1 MNKRILSKIEL
12 KERKKDYISSLSDQ
26 LSLLSGRISVILVHP
41 KYQGNIGAIA
51 RLMKNNGLSDLRI
64 VGGPQIENEAI
75 YRAMNGKEV
84 LEAASHYDSF
94 EDAAKGFS
102 VVAGTS
108 SSPTYSDRKFL
119 RLPTTPE
126 EFWRNNLPGSKKIA
140 LVFGREDDGLR
151 NAEIEICNAFMY
163 IPANPEYPVYNLS
176 HAVSIILYEMLN
188 QLPES
193 SPNIAETISEENF
206 NLLIKNA
213 FELLDLINYPG
224 YKRANA
230 EVMIKKIASR
240 ANLTESEFY
249 KIMGMARYMKYLV
262 QDNSKEDADDPANR
276 QQD

>member
-12 KERKKDYISSLSDQ
+12 KERKKDYLSSLHEQLSSLSA
-26 LSLLSGRISVILVHP
+26 RISVILVHP

-51 RLMKNNGLSDLRI
+51 RLMKNNGLTDLRI

-75 YRAMNGKEV
+75 YRAMNGKEI
-84 LEAASHYDSF
+84 LEKATHYDSF
-94 EDAAKGFS
+94 EEAAKGFT
-102 VVAGTS
+102 VIAGTS

-119 RLPTTPE
+119 RLPTTPQ
-126 EFWRNNLPGSKKIA
+126 EFWKTNLQGNKKIA
-140 LVFGREDDGLR
+140 LAFGREDDGLR
-151 NAEIEICNAFMY
+151 NTEIELCNAFMY

-206 NLLIKNA
+206 NLLMENA
-213 FELLDLINYPG
+213 FELLDFINYPE

-240 ANLTESEFY
+240 SNLTESEFY
-249 KIMGMARYMKYLV
+249 KIMGVVRYLKYHV
-262 QDNSKEDADDPANR
+262 QDSAEKERDEVPPEH
-276 QQD
+276 

>member
-12 KERKKDYISSLSDQ
+12 KERKKDYLSSLHEQLSSLS
-26 LSLLSGRISVILVHP
+26 SRISVILVHP

-51 RLMKNNGLSDLRI
+51 RLMKNNGLTDLRI

-75 YRAMNGKEV
+75 YRAMNGKEI
-84 LEAASHYDSF
+84 LETATHYDSF
-94 EDAAKGFS
+94 EEAAKGFT
-102 VVAGTS
+102 VIAGTS

-119 RLPTTPE
+119 RLPTTPQ
-126 EFWRNNLPGSKKIA
+126 EFWKTNLQGNKKIA
-140 LVFGREDDGLR
+140 LAFGREDDGLR
-151 NAEIEICNAFMY
+151 NTEIELCNAFMY

-193 SPNIAETISEENF
+193 SPNIAETISDENF
-206 NLLIKNA
+206 NLLMGNA
-213 FELLDLINYPG
+213 FELLDFINYPE

-240 ANLTESEFY
+240 SNLTESEFY
-249 KIMGMARYMKYLV
+249 KIMGVVRYLKYHL
-262 QDNSKEDADDPANR
+262 QDSAEEEKDEVPPEH
-276 QQD
+276 

>member
-12 KERKKDYISSLSDQ
+12 KERKKDYLSSISEQLSSLSD
-26 LSLLSGRISVILVHP
+26 RVSVILVHP

-64 VGGPQIENEAI
+64 VGGPSIENEAI
-75 YRAMNGKEV
+75 YRAMNGKGI
-84 LEAASHYDSF
+84 LESARHYDSF
-94 EDAAKGFS
+94 EDAIKGFS
-102 VVAGTS
+102 VIAGTS

-119 RLPTTPE
+119 RLPTTPQ
-126 EFWRNNLPGSKKIA
+126 EFWKTNLQGNKRIA

-151 NAEIEICNAFMY
+151 NTEIELCNAFMY
-163 IPANPEYPVYNLS
+163 IPANPDYPVYNLS

-188 QLPES
+188 QLPGS

-206 NLLIKNA
+206 SLLMESA
-213 FELLDLINYPG
+213 FELLDFINYPG

-240 ANLTESEFY
+240 SNLTESEFY
-249 KIMGMARYMKYLV
+249 KIMGIVRYLKYLV
-262 QDNSKEDADDPANR
+262 QDSVENEVDDASSEH
-276 QQD
+276 

>member
-12 KERKKDYISSLSDQ
+12 KERKKDYLSSLHEQLSSLSA
-26 LSLLSGRISVILVHP
+26 RISVILVHP

-51 RLMKNNGLSDLRI
+51 RLMKNNGLTDLRI

-75 YRAMNGKEV
+75 YRAMNGKEI
-84 LEAASHYDSF
+84 LETATHYDSF
-94 EDAAKGFS
+94 EEAAKGFT
-102 VVAGTS
+102 VIAGTS

-119 RLPTTPE
+119 RLPTTPQ
-126 EFWRNNLPGSKKIA
+126 EFWKTNLQGNKKIA
-140 LVFGREDDGLR
+140 LAFGREDDGLR
-151 NAEIEICNAFMY
+151 NTEIELCNAFMY

-206 NLLIKNA
+206 NLLMENA
-213 FELLDLINYPG
+213 FELLDFINYPE

-240 ANLTESEFY
+240 SNLTESEFY
-249 KIMGMARYMKYLV
+249 KIMGVVRYLKYHL
-262 QDNSKEDADDPANR
+262 QDSAEEEKDEVPPEH
-276 QQD
+276 

>member
-1 MNKRILSKIEL
+1 LNKRILSKIEL
-12 KERKKDYISSLSDQ
+12 KERKKDYLSSLHEQLSSLSA
-26 LSLLSGRISVILVHP
+26 RISVILVHP

-51 RLMKNNGLSDLRI
+51 RLMKNNGLTDLRI

-75 YRAMNGKEV
+75 YRAMNGKEI
-84 LEAASHYDSF
+84 LETATHYDSF
-94 EDAAKGFS
+94 EEAAKGFT
-102 VVAGTS
+102 VIAGTS

-119 RLPTTPE
+119 RLPTTPQ
-126 EFWRNNLPGSKKIA
+126 EFWKTNLQGNKKIA
-140 LVFGREDDGLR
+140 LAFGREDDGLR
-151 NAEIEICNAFMY
+151 NTEIELCNAFMY

-206 NLLIKNA
+206 NLLMENA
-213 FELLDLINYPG
+213 FELLDFINYPE

-240 ANLTESEFY
+240 SNLTESEFY
-249 KIMGMARYMKYLV
+249 KIMGVVRYLKYHV
-262 QDNSKEDADDPANR
+262 QDSAEKERDEVPPEH
-276 QQD
+276 

>member
-12 KERKKDYISSLSDQ
+12 KERKKDYLSSLHEQLSSLSA
-26 LSLLSGRISVILVHP
+26 RISVILVHP

-51 RLMKNNGLSDLRI
+51 RLMKNNGLTDLRI

-75 YRAMNGKEV
+75 YRAMNGKEI
-84 LEAASHYDSF
+84 LETATHYDSF
-94 EDAAKGFS
+94 EEAAKGFT
-102 VVAGTS
+102 VIAGTS

-119 RLPTTPE
+119 RLPTTPQ
-126 EFWRNNLPGSKKIA
+126 EFWKTNLQGNKKIA
-140 LVFGREDDGLR
+140 LAFGREDDGLR
-151 NAEIEICNAFMY
+151 NTEIELCNAFMY

-193 SPNIAETISEENF
+193 SPNIAETISDENF
-206 NLLIKNA
+206 NLLMGNA
-213 FELLDLINYPG
+213 FELLDFINYPE

-240 ANLTESEFY
+240 SNLTESEFY
-249 KIMGMARYMKYLV
+249 KIMGVVRYLKYHV
-262 QDNSKEDADDPANR
+262 QDSAEKERDEVPPEH
-276 QQD
+276 

>member
-12 KERKKDYISSLSDQ
+12 KERKKDYLSSLHEQLSSLSA
-26 LSLLSGRISVILVHP
+26 RISVILVHP

-51 RLMKNNGLSDLRI
+51 RLMKNNGLTDLRI

-75 YRAMNGKEV
+75 YRAMNGKEI
-84 LEAASHYDSF
+84 LETATHYDSF
-94 EDAAKGFS
+94 EEAAKGFT
-102 VVAGTS
+102 VIAGTS

-119 RLPTTPE
+119 RLPTTPQ
-126 EFWRNNLPGSKKIA
+126 EFWKTNLQGNKKIA
-140 LVFGREDDGLR
+140 LAFGREDDGLR
-151 NAEIEICNAFMY
+151 NTEIEMCNAFMY

-193 SPNIAETISEENF
+193 SPNIAETISDENF
-206 NLLIKNA
+206 NLLMGNA
-213 FELLDLINYPG
+213 FELLDFINYPE

-240 ANLTESEFY
+240 SNLTESEFY
-249 KIMGMARYMKYLV
+249 KIMGVVRYLKYHL
-262 QDNSKEDADDPANR
+262 QDSAEEEKDEVPPEH
-276 QQD
+276 

>member
-12 KERKKDYISSLSDQ
+12 KERKKDYLSSLHEQLSSLSA
-26 LSLLSGRISVILVHP
+26 RISVILVHP

-51 RLMKNNGLSDLRI
+51 RLMKNNGLTDLRI

-75 YRAMNGKEV
+75 YRAMNGKEI
-84 LEAASHYDSF
+84 LETATHYDSF
-94 EDAAKGFS
+94 EEAAKGFT
-102 VVAGTS
+102 VIAGTS

-119 RLPTTPE
+119 RLPTTPQ
-126 EFWRNNLPGSKKIA
+126 EFWKTNLQGNKKIA
-140 LVFGREDDGLR
+140 LAFGREDDGLR
-151 NAEIEICNAFMY
+151 NTEIELCNAFMY

-206 NLLIKNA
+206 NLLMENA
-213 FELLDLINYPG
+213 FELLDFINYPE

-240 ANLTESEFY
+240 SNLTESEFY
-249 KIMGMARYMKYLV
+249 KIMGVVRYLKYHV
-262 QDNSKEDADDPANR
+262 QDSAEKERDEVPPEH
-276 QQD
+276 

>member
-12 KERKKDYISSLSDQ
+12 KERKKDYLSSLHEQLSSLSA
-26 LSLLSGRISVILVHP
+26 RISVILVHP

-51 RLMKNNGLSDLRI
+51 RLMKNNGLTDLRI

-75 YRAMNGKEV
+75 YRAMNGKEI
-84 LEAASHYDSF
+84 LETATHYDSF
-94 EDAAKGFS
+94 EEAAKGFT
-102 VVAGTS
+102 VIAGTS

-119 RLPTTPE
+119 RLPTTPQ
-126 EFWRNNLPGSKKIA
+126 EFWKTNLQGNKKIA
-140 LVFGREDDGLR
+140 LAFGREDDGLR
-151 NAEIEICNAFMY
+151 NTEIELCNAFMY

-206 NLLIKNA
+206 NLLMENA
-213 FELLDLINYPG
+213 FELLDFINYPG

-240 ANLTESEFY
+240 SNLTESEFY
-249 KIMGMARYMKYLV
+249 KIMGVVRYLKYHL
-262 QDNSKEDADDPANR
+262 QDSAEEEKDEVPPEH
-276 QQD
+276 

>member
-12 KERKKDYISSLSDQ
+12 KERKKDYLSSLHEQLSSLS
-26 LSLLSGRISVILVHP
+26 SRISVILVHP

-51 RLMKNNGLSDLRI
+51 RLMKNNGLTDLRI

-75 YRAMNGKEV
+75 YRAMNGKEI
-84 LEAASHYDSF
+84 LETATHYDSF
-94 EDAAKGFS
+94 EEAAKGFT
-102 VVAGTS
+102 VIAGTS

-119 RLPTTPE
+119 RLPTTPQ
-126 EFWRNNLPGSKKIA
+126 EFWKTNLQGNKKIA
-140 LVFGREDDGLR
+140 LAFGREDDGLR
-151 NAEIEICNAFMY
+151 NTEIEMCNAFMY

-193 SPNIAETISEENF
+193 SPNIAETISDENF
-206 NLLIKNA
+206 NLLMGNA
-213 FELLDLINYPG
+213 FELLDFINYPE

-240 ANLTESEFY
+240 SNLTESEFY
-249 KIMGMARYMKYLV
+249 KIMGVVRYLKYHL
-262 QDNSKEDADDPANR
+262 QDSAEEEKDEVPPEH
-276 QQD
+276 